1 MNINM
6 LYDFMQVTYST
17 REHHAKN
24 EDFSMHMLFTTIYL
38 IQEQKLNP
46 NKYSDLEINM
56 SKFVQSTEND
66 LHMYAM
72 IQYENT
78 HRFL

>member
-1 MNINM
+1 
-6 LYDFMQVTYST
+6 
-17 REHHAKN
+17 
-24 EDFSMHMLFTTIYL
+24 MHMLFTTIYL

-46 NKYSDLEINM
+46 NNYSDLEINM